1 MEEFHF
7 LRPLWLTGL
16 VPFWFI
22 VWRTLR
28 SSHLGGAW
36 SRACDA
42 ALLPFVL
49 KTQPVGSG
57 SFAGIGATLAGT
69 LAIIA
74 LAGPVWERLP
84 VPVFRGDS
92 ALVIALDLSRSMT
105 AEDQAPSRL
114 QRAKFRIADILR
126 LRTTGQTALVVF
138 AAQSFIV
145 TPLTDDTE
153 TIAAQLQALDTEIMP
168 KQGSEPAGA
177 LAQADQLLLQA
188 GIPRGH
194 VLLITD
200 GADPAALERAHKRL
214 ASMRHRLSVL
224 GVGTAEG
231 APIPDQSGGFLR
243 NSDGEIIVSRL
254 ASSELGRLARAGGGI
269 YLEVTADDSDLTRLN
284 SLLDADLDADVQRLE
299 ELASSQ
305 WREFGPWLLLPLL
318 PLAALGFRRGILVL
332 AVALM
337 APTLPR
343 EALANWWQTPDQAAY
358 EAFDEGAYA
367 SAAKTFENDRWRGA
381 AHYRAGAFEDAVQ
394 ALSNLDDIEAHYN
407 LGNALAK
414 VGRFAEA
421 IAAYE
426 AAIAKAADHEDA
438 AYNKAL
444 LEKLLAEE
452 ASDQQNSNDQDNGSE
467 DDGEQNQG
475 AQQDGGQHGEA
486 TEPDLSSTSDADGE
500 NTDAT
505 EPNDM
510 AKEEEDS
517 AAAEAAAQREERAD
531 EEKDEEEQRTSRTQ
545 LAEGESESDAE
556 RAQATE
562 QWLRRIPDDPAGLLR
577 RKFQY
582 QYKRLYGDA
591 PYQGDQW

>member
-7 LRPLWLTGL
+7 LRPFWLTAL

-28 SSHLGGAW
+28 SSHHGGAW
-36 SRACDA
+36 SRACDL

-49 KTQPVGSG
+49 RTQPVGG
-57 SFAGIGATLAGT
+57 GLLGIGATLAGT

-92 ALVIALDLSRSMT
+92 ALVIALDLSRSMN
-105 AEDQAPSRL
+105 AEDQTPSRL

-126 LRTTGQTALVVF
+126 LRTTGQTALIVF

-145 TPLTDDTE
+145 TPLTDDTD
-153 TIAAQLQALDTEIMP
+153 TIAAQLQALDTEIIP

-177 LAQADQLLLQA
+177 LEQADQLLRQA

-200 GADPAALERAHKRL
+200 GAEPAALERAYKRL

-224 GVGTAEG
+224 GMGTAQG
-231 APIPDQSGGFLR
+231 APLPDQSGGFLR
-243 NSDGEIIVSRL
+243 NPDGEMIVSRL
-254 ASSELGRLARAGGGI
+254 AASELGRLARTGGGI

-299 ELASSQ
+299 DLASSQ

-337 APTLPR
+337 APMLPQD
-343 EALANWWQTPDQAAY
+343 ALATWWQTPDQAAY
-358 EAFDEGAYA
+358 EAFEEGAYE

-394 ALSNLDDIEAHYN
+394 ALSDLDDIEAHYN
-407 LGNALAK
+407 RGNALSRI
-414 VGRFAEA
+414 GRFEEA

-444 LEKLLAEE
+444 IEKLLQEE
-452 ASDQQNSNDQDNGSE
+452 ASDQQNSNDQDDGSE
-467 DDGEQNQG
+467 DDAEQSQG
-475 AQQDGGQHGEA
+475 SAQDGGLQGEA

-500 NTDAT
+500 NTNET
-505 EPNDM
+505 EPSATAN
-510 AKEEEDS
+510 EEADP
-517 AAAEAAAQREERAD
+517 AAPDTASEREERAD
-531 EEKDEEEQRTSRTQ
+531 EKKDEKEQTTSRTQ
-545 LAEGESESDAE
+545 LAEGDSESDAE
-556 RAQATE
+556 RTQATE

-591 PYQGDQW
+591 PYQGDPW